1 MTLRYFRKGFCIV
14 LMKDMRR
21 EIVRYGVGL
30 LESGLTRGTGGNLS
44 VINRSLGLVALS
56 PSGIPYGDLK
66 PEDVPILD
74 LDGKLVE
81 GAQRPSSE
89 KDLHLEVYR
98 RRPDVC
104 SVVHTHSTFATTLA
118 CLGWELPAVHY
129 LVGFA
134 GRKVPIAPYATFGT
148 PELAAAVAG
157 VLGDDFNAVLMAN
170 HGMLAVGKDLAAAF
184 NAAEEIEFVAEL
196 YYRTSAVGEPVLL
209 SEEQMDAAM
218 ERFRDY
224 GPRKKERS

>member
-1 MTLRYFRKGFCIV
+1 MLMEEERK
-14 LMKDMRR
+14 D
-21 EIVRYGVGL
+21 IVRYGL
-30 LESGLTRGTGGNLS
+30 RMLDAGLTRGTGGNLS
-44 VINRSLGLVALS
+44 AMDRSLGTVALS
-56 PSGIPYGDLK
+56 PSGIPYGELV
-66 PEDVPILD
+66 PENVPVLD
-74 LDGKLVE
+74 LSGTVLE
-81 GAQRPSSE
+81 GRQRPSSE

-98 RRPDVC
+98 ARHDVT

-134 GRKVPIAPYATFGT
+134 GRKVPLAPYETFGT
-148 PELAAAVAG
+148 LQLAQAVVA
-157 VLGDDFNAVLMAN
+157 VLGQEFNAALMAN
-170 HGMLAVGKDLAAAF
+170 HGMLATGKDLASAF
-184 NAAEEIEFVAEL
+184 NTAEEIEFVAEL

-224 GPRKKERS
+224 GPRKKERT